1 MAKKPAGANFD
12 YERASRAL
20 ATAALEGDTIA
31 ATRENISIRTLQRY
45 RKQLDSDT
53 TLAQL
58 VAEKKSILE
67 SRWADQIAPTLR
79 AALAFLQR
87 AANNLDPSDPNA
99 VHAIAGAFKLV
110 NEGHQTM
117 RVIDA
122 RLAEHD
128 RPDHTVPREVAAEN
142 STHATTN

>member
-1 MAKKPAGANFD
+1 MAKAKNFD

-20 ATAALEGDTIA
+20 AQAAIEGDATAAQREGITVRTIH
-31 ATRENISIRTLQRY
+31 NY
-45 RKQLDSDT
+45 RVRLT
-53 TLAQL
+53 TDKALSEL
-58 VAEKKSILE
+58 FHEKKARLE
-67 SRWADQIAPTLR
+67 TEWANEIAPTLR

-87 AANNLDPSDPNA
+87 AATALDPSDPEA

-122 RLAEHD
+122 RLAEHH
-128 RPDHTVPREVAAEN
+128 RQDHPVPGEVAAEN
-142 STHATTN
+142 RVHDATN